1 MVFRRPVFATLT
13 VPATG
18 ISCGRENIEGDS
30 ILKWKNQPTG
40 AYCGGLSMR
49 ILILAGFPGFGALKS
64 EGYRRDEQG
73 EKPSCL
79 IANPLRA
86 GDRSFLP
93 SPWVKKTRNE
103 IHGNGQDNRLVIFG
117 GHLN

>member
-1 MVFRRPVFATLT
+1 MVFRRPIFATLT

-64 EGYRRDEQG
+64 IGAMNR
-73 EKPSCL
+73 EKS
-79 IANPLRA
+79 
-86 GDRSFLP
+86 
-93 SPWVKKTRNE
+93 
-103 IHGNGQDNRLVIFG
+103 HLV
-117 GHLN
+117 

>member
-13 VPATG
+13 VPGKG

-49 ILILAGFPGFGALKS
+49 ILILAGFPGFGAPKS
-64 EGYRRDEQG
+64 IGAINR
-73 EKPSCL
+73 EKS
-79 IANPLRA
+79 
-86 GDRSFLP
+86 
-93 SPWVKKTRNE
+93 
-103 IHGNGQDNRLVIFG
+103 HLV
-117 GHLN
+117 